1 MTITQS
7 AFRAPD
13 IDDLETPD
21 LDLTRRGPAPQ
32 APSDDQTLRPAGGG
46 LTGRLSQGPAAASP
60 TPVRGT
66 ATAAAPSDGAAA
78 PPSTGELAS
87 AARER
92 IDLDALSRVPGHRE
106 FLDRLDRR
114 LGSLVGLVGRIYGDR
129 VGAQDLAVVVGD
141 LAAVLSHAWA
151 ARPEVLRELDRRFD
165 PARPWWLDRRAVVA
179 AAYADRWA
187 GGFHGVRERIPY
199 LRELG
204 VTHLRLM
211 PPFRAHPQHPDGGFA
226 ISSYRAVA
234 EGLGELEDLRALAAE
249 LQEHGIALA
258 LDVTLSRTAADHQWA
273 QAAAQGSAYFEGF
286 YRVRR
291 VPRRGRSGAAGPASG
306 LAPQSGHRAGHD
318 GWVPMAPSS
327 PIDTRMVRAAEA
339 PAQWDLDWS
348 SPRVMLA
355 MAGELLHVAGLGAQ
369 VLRVDAAPR
378 LWSAPDPDRSLE
390 RGQLIVD
397 ALAVMLEIVAP
408 SAVLESQE
416 HAELSGAGGARVAQ
430 ALDRTA
436 MIWSSLATRSV
447 EMLSASIHD
456 RGGSPEG
463 AGHLQPV
470 RHHDAL
476 TWCFSDEDAAVEQFD
491 PAAHRRFLDSFYTG
505 RFPGSFA
512 AGSHC
517 LPWQGQ
523 PGSGVCGTAASLA
536 GAGQDHGAGADRLL
550 LAHAVAF
557 SLGGVP
563 ELWLGDELGELN
575 DPHWAQEPG
584 HAEDPRWTHRPRLEP
599 EAIERRH
606 DLFST
611 SGRVYGSIR
620 RMLQVRAET
629 PEFDGRTVIGFDTR
643 SPAVL
648 GYQRPG
654 RGQDA
659 GAPESVVLCL
669 ANFSDWA
676 QYVTGETLSGF
687 LPQAAPLMGGGEIDL
702 RQGLLLDPHGWHWIR
717 VHPR

>member
-1 MTITQS
+1 M
-7 AFRAPD
+7 
-13 IDDLETPD
+13 
-21 LDLTRRGPAPQ
+21 G
-32 APSDDQTLRPAGGG
+32 
-46 LTGRLSQGPAAASP
+46 
-60 TPVRGT
+60 
-66 ATAAAPSDGAAA
+66 
-78 PPSTGELAS
+78 

-92 IDLDALSRVPGHRE
+92 IDADSLSRVPGHRE

-114 LGSLVGLVGRIYGDR
+114 LAVLVGLVRRIYGDQVSAR
-129 VGAQDLAVVVGD
+129 ELAVVVGD
-141 LAAVLSHAWA
+141 LAAVLSHAWS
-151 ARPEVLRELDRRFD
+151 ARPEPLRELDRRFD
-165 PARPWWLDRRAVVA
+165 PARPWWLDRRSVVA

-187 GGFHGVRERIPY
+187 GGCDGLRERIPY
-199 LRELG
+199 LQELG

-226 ISSYRAVA
+226 VSSYRAMA
-234 EGLGELEDLRALAAE
+234 EGFGELEDLRALSAE
-249 LQEHGIALA
+249 LHVHGIALA
-258 LDVTLSRTAADHQWA
+258 LDVVLSRTAADHPWA
-273 QAAAQGSAYFEGF
+273 QAAVQGSAYFEGF
-286 YRVRR
+286 YQVRR
-291 VPRRGRSGAAGPASG
+291 TPRRGRSGGAGPADD
-306 LAPQSGHRAGHD
+306 LAPGTGRRAGPD

-327 PIDTRMVRAAEA
+327 PTDTRIVRAAEA

-348 SPRVMLA
+348 SPHVMLA
-355 MAGELLHVAGLGAQ
+355 MTGELLHVAGLGAQ

-378 LWSAPDPDRSLE
+378 LWSAADPDRAPE
-390 RGQLIVD
+390 RGRLIVD

-408 SAVLESQE
+408 SAVLETQE
-416 HAELSGAGGARVAQ
+416 AAELAGPGGPRVAQ

-436 MIWSSLATRSV
+436 MIWSSLATRGV

-463 AGHLQPV
+463 TGHLQPV

-476 TWCFSDEDAAVEQFD
+476 TWSFRDEDVAPEEID

-517 LPWQGQ
+517 LPWREE

-536 GAGQDHGAGADRLL
+536 GAGQDPGAGADRLL

-563 ELWLGDELGELN
+563 ELWLGDELGVLN
-575 DPHWAQEPG
+575 DPYWAEEPG
-584 HAEDPRWTHRPRLEP
+584 HAGDPRWTHRPRLDP
-599 EAIERRH
+599 EAIDHRH

-629 PEFDGRTVIGFDTR
+629 PEFDGRTVVGFDTR

-654 RGQDA
+654 RGHET

-676 QYVTGETLSGF
+676 QFVTGETLSGF
-687 LPQAAPLMGGGEIDL
+687 LPQATPLTGEEPIDL
-702 RQGLLLDPHGWHWIR
+702 REGLLLDPHGWRWIR

>member
-1 MTITQS
+1 MTITQF

-13 IDDLETPD
+13 LEDLGSPEPA
-21 LDLTRRGPAPQ
+21 RRGPAPQ
-32 APSDDQTLRPAGGG
+32 APSDDPARRPAGGG
-46 LTGRLSQGPAAASP
+46 LTGRAAAGVASSTSIP
-60 TPVRGT
+60 GAP
-66 ATAAAPSDGAAA
+66 AAAPSDALAAVPDE
-78 PPSTGELAS
+78 PPSTDELAS

-106 FLDRLDRR
+106 LLDRLDRR
-114 LGSLVGLVGRIYGDR
+114 LGPLVGLVRRIYGDQ

-141 LAAVLSHAWA
+141 LAAVLSHAWS
-151 ARPEVLRELDRRFD
+151 ARPEALRELDRGFD
-165 PARPWWLDRRAVVA
+165 PDRPWWLDRRSVVA
-179 AAYADRWA
+179 AAYAERWA
-187 GGFHGVRERIPY
+187 GGFDGLRERIPY
-199 LRELG
+199 LQELG
-204 VTHLRLM
+204 VTHLRLL

-249 LQEHGIALA
+249 LHEHGITLA

-291 VPRRGRSGAAGPASG
+291 VPRRGRSGSARGADG
-306 LAPQSGHRAGHD
+306 LTAQTARRAEGD
-318 GWVPMAPSS
+318 GWTPMVPSS
-327 PIDTRMVRAAEA
+327 PVDTRMVHAAED

-378 LWSAPDPDRSLE
+378 LGWAADPAGSPE
-390 RGQLIVD
+390 RGRLIVE

-416 HAELSGAGGARVAQ
+416 SVELSEAGGARVAQ

-447 EMLSASIHD
+447 EMLSASIRE

-463 AGHLQPV
+463 TGHLQPV

-476 TWCFSDEDAAVEQFD
+476 IWSFSDEELAAGHVD
-491 PAAHRRFLDSFYTG
+491 PATHRRFLDSFYTG

-512 AGSHC
+512 AGSQC
-517 LPWQGQ
+517 LPWRGL

-536 GAGQDHGAGADRLL
+536 GAGEDPGAGADRLL

-563 ELWLGDELGELN
+563 ELWLGDELGMLN
-575 DPHWAQEPG
+575 DPNWAREPG
-584 HAEDPRWTHRPRLEP
+584 HAEDPRWTHRPRLAP
-599 EAIERRH
+599 EAIQRRH

-611 SGRVYGSIR
+611 SGRVYGAIR

-654 RGQDA
+654 RGHA
-659 GAPESVVLCL
+659 TGAPESVVLCL

-676 QYVTGETLSGF
+676 QFVTGETLSGF
-687 LPQAAPLMGGGEIDL
+687 LPRAEPLVGDGEIDL